1 MESPLIVGFF
11 YTVISQ
17 LSKTSFQNCSQLLYL
32 SLFRKILNRVSKVKI
47 LLADSQYLVRLGL
60 RHILNRN
67 KDIEVVGE
75 CSHSNELLDKIIKY
89 KPEVVMLDYHNG
101 IHFDISDI
109 KKIKSLSPK
118 TNVMVISSD
127 DNRENIHKTLEFGI
141 NSYLTKQCDK
151 DEITSAIHAT
161 AKGEKFFCNKVLNII
176 LEKHLQKDEDDDCL
190 PTELTVRE
198 VQIVKLI
205 TQGKSSKEI
214 ANQLHLSHHTV
225 NTHRK
230 NVLKKLNLKSS
241 TELILYAVK
250 SGIINTN
257 T

>member
-1 MESPLIVGFF
+1 ME
-11 YTVISQ
+11 
-17 LSKTSFQNCSQLLYL
+17 
-32 SLFRKILNRVSKVKI
+32 KVKI

-67 KDIEVVGE
+67 KNIEVIDE
-75 CSHSNELLDKIIKY
+75 CSQSNELIDKIKKY

-101 IHFDISDI
+101 DQFDISDI
-109 KKIKSLSPK
+109 KTIKHLSPT
-118 TNVMVISSD
+118 TNVIVISAD
-127 DNRENIHKTLEFGI
+127 NNRENIHKALEYGI
-141 NSYLTKQCDK
+141 NSFLTKQCDK

-161 AKGEKFFCNKVLNII
+161 AKGEKFFCNKILNII
-176 LEKHLQKDEDDDCL
+176 LEKHLEKNEEEDCL

-205 TQGKSSKEI
+205 TMGKSSREI
-214 ANQLHLSHHTV
+214 ATHLHLSHHTI

-230 NVLKKLNLKSS
+230 NVLKKLNLKSTS
-241 TELILYAVK
+241 ELILYAVK
-250 SGIINTN
+250 SGIINPN